1 MKHSL
6 KQRQYRFAVIYETLS
21 TLSEQL
27 EIILFIGTVVRHVHQ
42 PEVVT
47 RKDSEIS
54 ADYEISLIRWPAAEF
69 SKKVYQQYVLVSKD
83 SKKSANYDS
92 TVS

>member
-42 PEVVT
+42 PEVVA

-54 ADYEISLIRWPAAEF
+54 ADYEISLIR
-69 SKKVYQQYVLVSKD
+69 
-83 SKKSANYDS
+83 
-92 TVS
+92 